1 MELFRVSW
9 GSMSALRLRRSSFR
23 LALGLSCLLGVQ
35 AAPAPAFAQDAAQ
48 DKAELKRLR
57 SLFQQAIEL
66 EHAGNWGGALQ
77 VFREVGQ
84 SKMTPQ
90 VRYHIALCEEKL
102 GRLVAALGGFELALA
117 EADSV
122 GDDFRIE
129 VQGAVDALRNKIPML
144 TIERGPGADAATIEV
159 DNVAL
164 GEASVGQPFPVDPGP
179 HAISAKSPGYKDFIG
194 VVELGDAER
203 RTFVVELELRE
214 TPPTSRPIASAST
227 FPDDPNAGR
236 RSRIVPY
243 VVGGVGAAALVT
255 SGVLF
260 GLRQGALADLEDAC
274 NGKNCDP
281 DSKSDYDK
289 LTTYHYGSQVALG
302 IGVVGV
308 GTAVAL
314 ILLEPK
320 PKAQPAA
327 GLNFVPE
334 LSTRSAG
341 LNVNGS
347 F

>member
-1 MELFRVSW
+1 M
-9 GSMSALRLRRSSFR
+9 MALGTRRSLRS
-23 LALGLSCLLGVQ
+23 LALGLSFLLGAETVSLS
-35 AAPAPAFAQDAAQ
+35 AVAQQSAQ

-57 SLFQQAIEL
+57 SLFQQGIEL

-77 VFREVGQ
+77 IFREVGQ

-102 GRLVAALGGFELALA
+102 ALA

-122 GDDFRIE
+122 GEDFRTE
-129 VQGAVDALRNKIPML
+129 VQGAVAALRNKIPML
-144 TIERGPGADAATIEV
+144 TITRGPGADAATIEV
-159 DNVAL
+159 DNVTL

-194 VVELGDAER
+194 VVELGEAER
-203 RTFVVELELRE
+203 RTFVVKLEPRE
-214 TPPTSRPIASAST
+214 TAPTSRPIASAST
-227 FPDDPNAGR
+227 FPDDPDAAK
-236 RSRIVPY
+236 RSRVVPY
-243 VVGGVGAAALVT
+243 VVGGVGVAALVA

-260 GLRQGALADLEDAC
+260 GLRQGALSDLEDAC

-281 DSKSDYDK
+281 ESKKDYDR
-289 LTTYHYGSQVALG
+289 LTTYHYGAQVALG

-320 PKAQPAA
+320 PKAPPRT
-327 GLNFVPE
+327 GLRVLPE
-334 LSTRSAG
+334 LSPESAG
-341 LNVNGS
+341 LHVHGA